1 MNWKKAT
8 DKDFITLSILVDTT
22 ARDDY
27 FNDSQLA
34 ELFII
39 SGVYKLVWLFPDTI
53 GILFIGDP
61 THVRKLHGKNTI

>member
-1 MNWKKAT
+1 MNWEKAT

-39 SGVYKLVWLFPDTI
+39 SVVYKLVWLFPDTI
-53 GILFIGDP
+53 GMLLIGDP
-61 THVRKLHGKNTI
+61 THVRKLHGEKTI